1 MKNIIAIVG
10 MPGSGK
16 SEAGVFFG
24 EKGWEVLRFGSVIDD
39 GLQQEGLPWTVE
51 NNVYY
56 REKIR
61 KELGMAAV
69 AIKMMPKIE
78 VAVSSNKP
86 VILDGLYSWEEY
98 KILKEKFRDLFVLC
112 IYSRPDLR
120 YERLSTRKE
129 RVWSKEEAR
138 ERDISEIENLHKGG
152 PIAIADYLI
161 KNDSTQADLRKELD
175 TFWEFITHPILPYQG
190 GHL

>member
-1 MKNIIAIVG
+1 MLVCLVLEKVKQAF
-10 MPGSGK
+10 
-16 SEAGVFFG
+16 FFG